1 MRLQRTASD
10 RVTSGPLG
18 ETSVLFGYQGRQV
31 ALSTLKAGDSS
42 QSELLDQVLPGS
54 CAMAESESGQV
65 PSTEGN
71 VTIDLEADAKR
82 WDFERHLRL

>member
-1 MRLQRTASD
+1 MAAS
-10 RVTSGPLG
+10 
-18 ETSVLFGYQGRQV
+18 RQLYH
-31 ALSTLKAGDSS
+31 ADA
-42 QSELLDQVLPGS
+42 QAPPGS

>member
-1 MRLQRTASD
+1 MAAIQKLYHADAQA
-10 RVTSGPLG
+10 
-18 ETSVLFGYQGRQV
+18 
-31 ALSTLKAGDSS
+31 
-42 QSELLDQVLPGS
+42 LPGS
-54 CAMAESESGQV
+54 CAIAENESGQV

>member
-1 MRLQRTASD
+1 MAASQKLYHAD
-10 RVTSGPLG
+10 AR
-18 ETSVLFGYQGRQV
+18 
-31 ALSTLKAGDSS
+31 A
-42 QSELLDQVLPGS
+42 LPGS
-54 CAMAESESGQV
+54 CAIAENESGQV